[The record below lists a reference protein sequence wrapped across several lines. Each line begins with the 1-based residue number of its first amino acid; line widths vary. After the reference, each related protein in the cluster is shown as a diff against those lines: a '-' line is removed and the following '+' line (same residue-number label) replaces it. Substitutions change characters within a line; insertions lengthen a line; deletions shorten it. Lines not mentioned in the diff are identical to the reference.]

1 MMRSPLVKRKRGNI
15 VLIIGVALALGFG
28 ACSDKNKVP
37 SGVLDRESM
46 QAVMW
51 DMILADRYAITY
63 FPSDTSKRKDI
74 KTETL
79 KLYDQVFQIHDITQ
93 EEFLK
98 SYRFYLSRPD
108 ISKSMFDSIYTQ
120 ANRKRDEE
128 LQERQREQQRKDSLQ
143 NLKMKDTVYAK
154 FYRDSIANK
163 RKADSVANKL
173 RADSIAKNLKRST
186 VNPKIKPDSAD
197 LKRRKDSVLNRL
209 RNKAMDQRLKP
220 AP

>member
-1 MMRSPLVKRKRGNI
+1 MMRSPFVKRKRGCI
-15 VLIIGVALALGFG
+15 VWIIGVAVALGSG

-63 FPSDTSKRKDI
+63 FPTDTTKRKDI

-79 KLYDQVFQIHDITQ
+79 RLYDQVFQIHDISQ

-98 SYRFYLSRPD
+98 SYKFYLSRPD
-108 ISKSMFDSIYTQ
+108 ISKSMFESIYTR

-128 LQERQREQQRKDSLQ
+128 MQATQREQQRKDSLQ
-143 NLKMKDTVYAK
+143 ILKMKDSAYAK
-154 FYRDSIANK
+154 FYRDSITNK

-173 RADSIAKNLKRST
+173 KADSIAKKLKSGVVT
-186 VNPKIKPDSAD
+186 PKTKLDSAD

-209 RNKAMDQRLKP
+209 RNRARDQRLRP

>member
-1 MMRSPLVKRKRGNI
+1 MMRSHFVKRKRGSI
-15 VLIIGVALALGFG
+15 VWIIGIAVVLGLG

-79 KLYDQVFQIHDITQ
+79 KLYDQVFQIHDISQ

-108 ISKSMFDSIYTQ
+108 ISKSMFDSIYTR

-128 LQERQREQQRKDSLQ
+128 LQERQREQQKKDSLQ

-154 FYRDSIANK
+154 SYRDSIANK

-173 RADSIAKNLKRST
+173 RADSIAK
-186 VNPKIKPDSAD
+186 KIKPANPKMKLDSAD

-209 RNKAMDQRLKP
+209 RNRARDQRLKP
-220 AP
+220 VP